1 MKNQTKE
8 TLLKPS
14 ELLRNALGLY
24 SKKIGTLLGIM
35 AVPVLFNLIALYFH
49 LSADLL
55 GDISIGMT
63 SAILSIWAYLCLIYV
78 LKNKGLTVKK
88 AFLKSKERILSYILI
103 NFLIAI
109 ATIPG
114 ILLLGIPTVIYM
126 VWFSFSAFV
135 LIEED
140 YHGGDALMRSRE
152 YVTGRWGKVA
162 WRMFLIILILVIFQY
177 LGDFLARLM
186 IPFVTPLT
194 AYNPKIIAKLVSGIF
209 ENLIV
214 FITIPL
220 SLTYT
225 YLLYLNLKKTRPE
238 LAGQPVNNRYKW
250 LYILSPT
257 TVLILLVVLAGIFL
271 QIANGT

>member
-1 MKNQTKE
+1 
-8 TLLKPS
+8 
-14 ELLRNALGLY
+14 
-24 SKKIGTLLGIM
+24 
-35 AVPVLFNLIALYFH
+35 
-49 LSADLL
+49 
-55 GDISIGMT
+55 
-63 SAILSIWAYLCLIYV
+63 
-78 LKNKGLTVKK
+78 
-88 AFLKSKERILSYILI
+88 
-103 NFLIAI
+103 
-109 ATIPG
+109 
-114 ILLLGIPTVIYM
+114 
-126 VWFSFSAFV
+126 
-135 LIEED
+135 
-140 YHGGDALMRSRE
+140 
-152 YVTGRWGKVA
+152 
-162 WRMFLIILILVIFQY
+162 

>member
-1 MKNQTKE
+1 MKTQTEEK
-8 TLLKPS
+8 LLKPL